1 MSTLINLYRRNS
13 LPHSPS
19 WPLLSPSQVLS
30 YLLCPITTLSAGIGE
45 HGGLM
50 TWFLFWSWNKHGLLI
65 AVFRLEIYLTKQ
77 FHPKCSSLLH
87 ILLPTSTMWNNYS
100 QTSLQVTVPKLA
112 DIFLVYIVY
121 FLNFVTQ
128 SSVPCNGGSLEGF
141 VTMSSCGKTTHL
153 IWFLLPVCFW
163 NNGQGHKPQKN
174 RWTVLGLFKEKK
186 NQTLPVIQEPINEH
200 TF

>member
-1 MSTLINLYRRNS
+1 MEWEREGLETFSCLSQCQVLLERSLLAPEGVISWVNPVLSTLIILYRRKS

-19 WPLLSPSQVLS
+19 WSLLSPSQVLS

-45 HGGLM
+45 HGGLR

-77 FHPKCSSLLH
+77 FHSTCSSLLH

-112 DIFLVYIVY
+112 DIFLVYIV
-121 FLNFVTQ
+121 
-128 SSVPCNGGSLEGF
+128 
-141 VTMSSCGKTTHL
+141 
-153 IWFLLPVCFW
+153 
-163 NNGQGHKPQKN
+163 
-174 RWTVLGLFKEKK
+174 
-186 NQTLPVIQEPINEH
+186 
-200 TF
+200 